1 MTSFLLALCAL
12 PSFIAF
18 WLYGLDKLLAKLHA
32 RRIPERVLLLA
43 AAAGGA
49 PGALLGMLVF
59 HHKIRKARFSW
70 GVPALLAA
78 QALLL
83 FLLCRQGLL
92 PEFSFFS

>member
-1 MTSFLLALCAL
+1 MTSFLLVLCAL

-18 WLYGLDKLLAKLHA
+18 WLYGLDKLLAKLRA

-59 HHKIRKARFSW
+59 RHKIRKARFAW
-70 GVPALLAA
+70 GVPAMLAA
-78 QALLL
+78 QVLALV
-83 FLLCRQGLL
+83 LLCRQGLL
-92 PEFSFFS
+92 PGVSFFP